1 MFTKLKLTVLAVV
14 LGTAGLASAAPG
26 GADHDARRA
35 EHKAKLLEK
44 FDTNKNG
51 AHDPAEKETMHEARA
66 QKMFAKLDLNKDGKL
81 SFDEFKAAKHGKF
94 GKRHG
99 RRAKGM

>member
-14 LGTAGLASAAPG
+14 VGTAGLASAAP
-26 GADHDARRA
+26 ARRD
-35 EHKAKLLEK
+35 EHRAKRLEA

-51 AHDPAEKETMHEARA
+51 ALDPAEKETMHEARA
-66 QKMFAKLDLNKDGKL
+66 QKMFAKLDVNKDGKL

-99 RRAKGM
+99 RRAKGL